1 MNKAAGRRAAVGCG
15 FALAGLGLGLWLA
28 LGSPPRPL
36 AASLVLGAIAAVA
49 LVQLVGDRWGKN
61 AFLLWGG
68 SCGFLMTMA
77 GAVWGFNV
85 TSPLFHAVLKFNKA
99 AMAGA
104 ISGWENVVLL
114 AVPGLAGVGSVI
126 LAVSGLLA
134 VLKRSREMK
143 GRKKASSELYGKAKF
158 LERRWLKE
166 LARQKGVM
174 LGEGPDGL
182 VAYRLEG
189 SAMTFAPPRTG
200 KGATIALNYLSP
212 EERGWQGS
220 TVVIDPRG
228 ELFPIVARRRR
239 SLGRRPV
246 LLDPFGMVA
255 RHRELEGGEADFGE
269 GAALHLP
276 VWKSDT
282 YNPLDFIRD
291 GDEAVRDIGVLV
303 EALMERPKSDGGNSK
318 HFYES
323 ARSLISGYLSW
334 VRFRMPPDRRNLK
347 TLYEL
352 LSLGNDAREEFFA
365 EVAATPPF
373 CGGLMHLAM
382 ERSQRVGKEEGG
394 SNFTTVSNQL
404 SFLNYPE
411 VAAHTSSSSFDPLD
425 LANGDM
431 DVFVVVPDEMTGL
444 VKGWLRLWISI
455 PYAVASRRAMQ
466 REMLVVIDELPA
478 LGHLQPVMD
487 GYNLA
492 AGKGVHFWTFAQSV
506 SALDETWGADSRKTL
521 MHLAEVVQVLG
532 WPRMDVEGAETLSK
546 AIGAATFESR
556 SESRSGQIKDT
567 ALLPEGQGSLQ
578 ESLSVVKE
586 QLVPADEILSMGP
599 DDQFVIASPKDMPR
613 DVIRLRHAR
622 YWMRT
627 GVKELADPNPYVL
640 RKERSLA
647 AAA

>member
-1 MNKAAGRRAAVGCG
+1 MAERWTGWIVGGTVVLVEAGVAAWLVVERPAVATGAWILVGALLSAFGLWLVSGDTTGGRIRKAAANAGLLLVMGAGIWIYNVESPVVAGLLRFHQGAFDAWTSSLENFLLLPLPAGG
-15 FALAGLGLGLWLA
+15 FLFALALLIETA
-28 LGSPPRPL
+28 KDATR
-36 AASLVLGAIAAVA
+36 
-49 LVQLVGDRWGKN
+49 RW
-61 AFLLWGG
+61 
-68 SCGFLMTMA
+68 
-77 GAVWGFNV
+77 
-85 TSPLFHAVLKFNKA
+85 
-99 AMAGA
+99 
-104 ISGWENVVLL
+104 
-114 AVPGLAGVGSVI
+114 
-126 LAVSGLLA
+126 
-134 VLKRSREMK
+134 REKK
-143 GRKKASSELYGKAKF
+143 GRKQSESELYGKAKF
-158 LERRWLKE
+158 LERRWLKG
-166 LARQKGVM
+166 LARQKGVL
-174 LGEGPDGL
+174 LGKSPDGL
-182 VAYRLEG
+182 VAYGLEG

-239 SLGRRPV
+239 SLGRRPI
-246 LLDPFGMVA
+246 LLDPFGMVG
-255 RHRELEGGEADFGE
+255 RHRDLEGGEADFGE

-323 ARSLISGYLSW
+323 ARSLINGYLSW

-352 LSLGNDAREEFFA
+352 LSLGNDARDEFFA
-365 EVAATPPF
+365 QVEATEPF

-382 ERSQRVGKEEGG
+382 ERSRRVGKEEGG

-411 VAAHTSSSSFDPLD
+411 IAAHTSSSSFDPLD

-466 REMLVVIDELPA
+466 LEMLVVIDELPA

-506 SALDETWGADSRKTL
+506 SALDDTWGPDARKTL
-521 MHLAEVVQVLG
+521 MHLAELVQILG
-532 WPRMDVEGAETLSK
+532 WPRMDVEGADVLSK
-546 AIGAATFESR
+546 AVGAATFESR
-556 SESRSGQIKDT
+556 SESRTGQVQDVGVVAK
-567 ALLPEGQGSLQ
+567 GSSSVQ

-586 QLVPADEILSMGP
+586 QLVPADDILRMGP

-622 YWMRT
+622 YWQME
-627 GVKELADPNPYVL
+627 GVREFADPNPYVI

-647 AAA
+647 AA

>member
-1 MNKAAGRRAAVGCG
+1 MILAGAGAAAWLLAERPPVEAGVWVLAAVFLSAFGMWLLSGDSTGGRIRQFAAAAGLLLAMAPGVWVYNVESPVVPGLLRFESAAWHAFQGSWQTVVLMVLPPGG
-15 FALAGLGLGLWLA
+15 VLLA
-28 LGSPPRPL
+28 LGL
-36 AASLVLGAIAAVA
+36 LIETAKAVTK
-49 LVQLVGDRWGKN
+49 QW
-61 AFLLWGG
+61 
-68 SCGFLMTMA
+68 
-77 GAVWGFNV
+77 
-85 TSPLFHAVLKFNKA
+85 
-99 AMAGA
+99 
-104 ISGWENVVLL
+104 
-114 AVPGLAGVGSVI
+114 
-126 LAVSGLLA
+126 
-134 VLKRSREMK
+134 REKK
-143 GRKKASSELYGKAKF
+143 GRKQSESELYGKAKF
-158 LERRWLKE
+158 LERRWLKG
-166 LARQKGVM
+166 LARQKGVL
-174 LGEGPDGL
+174 LGRSPDGL
-182 VAYRLEG
+182 VAYGLEG

-239 SLGRRPV
+239 SLGRRPI

-255 RHRELEGGEADFGE
+255 KHRDLEGGEADFGE
-269 GAALHLP
+269 GALLHLP

-282 YNPLDFIRD
+282 YNPLDFIRE

-303 EALMERPKSDGGNSK
+303 EALMERPKAGAGNSM

-334 VRFRMPPDRRNLK
+334 VRFKMPVHQRNLK

-352 LSLGNDAREEFFA
+352 LSLGSDARDRLFA
-365 EVAATPPF
+365 EVEATEPF

-382 ERSQRVGKEEGG
+382 ERSRRVGKEEGG

-411 VAAHTSSSSFDPLD
+411 VAAHTGSSSFDPLD
-425 LANGDM
+425 LADGDM
-431 DVFVVVPDEMTGL
+431 DVFVVVPDEMTNL

-466 REMLVVIDELPA
+466 RDLLVVIDELPA

-506 SALDETWGADSRKTL
+506 SALDDTWGPEARKTL
-521 MHLAEVVQVLG
+521 MHLAEVVQILG
-532 WPRMDVEGAETLSK
+532 WPRMDVDGADVLSK
-546 AIGAATFESR
+546 AVGAATFESR
-556 SESRSGQIKDT
+556 SESRSGQVQDIGLVAK
-567 ALLPEGQGSLQ
+567 GSSSVQ

-586 QLVPADEILSMGP
+586 QLVPADDILRMGP

-622 YWMRT
+622 YWQLED
-627 GVKELADPNPYVL
+627 VKGFADPNPYVI
-640 RKERSLA
+640 RKERALA
-647 AAA
+647 AA

>member
-1 MNKAAGRRAAVGCG
+1 MTERRSGWIAGAVMI
-15 FALAGLGLGLWLA
+15 LAGAGAAAWLLAERPPAGTGVWILLVALLSAFGMYLLSGDSISGRVRKTAANAGLLLAMGAGIWVYNVGSPVIFGLLRLENSAWRVFQGNWETVVLLVLPLGGFLLA
-28 LGSPPRPL
+28 LG
-36 AASLVLGAIAAVA
+36 
-49 LVQLVGDRWGKN
+49 
-61 AFLLWGG
+61 LLIETAKD
-68 SCGFLMTMA
+68 MTKS
-77 GAVWGFNV
+77 W
-85 TSPLFHAVLKFNKA
+85 
-99 AMAGA
+99 
-104 ISGWENVVLL
+104 
-114 AVPGLAGVGSVI
+114 
-126 LAVSGLLA
+126 
-134 VLKRSREMK
+134 REKK
-143 GRKKASSELYGKAKF
+143 GRKQSESDLYGKAKF
-158 LERRWLKE
+158 LERRWLKG
-166 LARQKGVM
+166 LVKQKGVF
-174 LGEGPDGL
+174 LGRSPDGL
-182 VAYRLEG
+182 VAYGLEG

-212 EERGWQGS
+212 EGRGWQGS

-239 SLGRRPV
+239 SLGRRPI

-255 RHRELEGGEADFGE
+255 KHRNLEGGEADFGE
-269 GAALHLP
+269 GAVLHLP

-352 LSLGNDAREEFFA
+352 LSLGNEARDRFFT
-365 EVAATPPF
+365 EVEATAPF

-382 ERSQRVGKEEGG
+382 ERSRRVGKEEGG

-411 VAAHTSSSSFDPLD
+411 VAGHTGSSSFDPLD
-425 LANGDM
+425 LADGDM
-431 DVFVVVPDEMTGL
+431 DIFVVVPDEMTNL

-466 REMLVVIDELPA
+466 RDMLVVIDELPA

-506 SALDETWGADSRKTL
+506 SALDDTWGPDARKTL
-521 MHLAEVVQVLG
+521 MHLAELVQILG
-532 WPRMDVEGAETLSK
+532 WPRMDVDGADVLSK
-546 AIGAATFESR
+546 AVGAATFESR
-556 SESRSGQIKDT
+556 SESRSGQVQDIGLIEK
-567 ALLPEGQGSLQ
+567 GSSSVQ

-586 QLVPADEILSMGP
+586 QLVPADDILRMGP

-622 YWMRT
+622 YWQLE
-627 GVKELADPNPYVL
+627 GVKEFADPNPYVI